1 MDAENIPVA
10 AVNARFTL
18 MQLNF
23 ELWKPDVDEWL
34 HSEKAEASLQE
45 LLMNVPCSPT
55 LH

>member
-10 AVNARFTL
+10 DVNAHFTL

-23 ELWKPDVDEWL
+23 QLWKPDVDEW
-34 HSEKAEASLQE
+34 LQE